1 MPATQ
6 QRFGRQKDRSQKAGA
21 MVDGIDEA
29 GLEIIDVR
37 LEIDVDSL
45 NNFLATVDRFPAG
58 GLQKY
63 VHAS

>member
-1 MPATQ
+1 
-6 QRFGRQKDRSQKAGA
+6 
-21 MVDGIDEA
+21 MVDGIDEV

-45 NNFLATVDRFPAG
+45 NNFLATVNRFPAG

-63 VHAS
+63 VDAS